1 MRGKTKTKI
10 GIGHG
15 IFFVCAFIFGGLF
28 LYLTS
33 SIAKDHF
40 TLQAMTAQAEELRD
54 KNSLVRVQAS
64 QKQSLD
70 NLELASSALDL
81 VEVKHISY
89 IEVKDTSALVL
100 LNE

>member
-1 MRGKTKTKI
+1 MRGNAKTKI

-40 TLQAMTAQAEELRD
+40 TLRAMTAEVEELRD
-54 KNSLVRVQAS
+54 KNSLARVQVS
-64 QKQSLD
+64 QVQSLD
-70 NLELASSALDL
+70 TLELRSSVLDL
-81 VEVKHISY
+81 IEVKHISY
-89 IEVKDTSALVL
+89 IEVKDSSPLVF